1 MRNVGVVA
9 LVAAGWALATSPIAA
24 DDLSGANSI
33 LCTAVQATRGLDSG
47 DCVVDLPWN
56 MNIPQF
62 IEVDLTARKLSTTKA
77 SGENRS
83 TKIDQLRR
91 EDGMIVIQGFERGR
105 AFSFVIN
112 EETGVLSAAVA
123 AQGKAVAVFGA
134 CTPMKSPH

>member
-1 MRNVGVVA
+1 MKRA
-9 LVAAGWALATSPIAA
+9 LMLMLVSAGLALSGASALA
-24 DDLSGANSI
+24 DDLTGKNRM
-33 LCTAVQATRGLDSG
+33 LCTAVQATRCLESG

-77 SGENRS
+77 SGENRT

-123 AQGKAVAVFGA
+123 AQGKVVAVFGA
-134 CTPMKSPH
+134 CTPMGP

>member
-1 MRNVGVVA
+1 M
-9 LVAAGWALATSPIAA
+9 
-24 DDLSGANSI
+24 
-33 LCTAVQATRGLDSG
+33 QATRCLESG

-56 MNIPQF
+56 LKIPQF
-62 IEVDLTARKLSTTKA
+62 IEVDLSARKLSTTKA

-91 EDGMIVIQGFERGR
+91 EDGMIVLQGFERGR

-134 CTPMKSPH
+134 CTPMAP